1 MVLYFLKILCSVQ
14 TLIKDFE
21 NIVFSAFFMQLFIAI
36 MFKDTIE
43 RYRDN
48 FCQEDDLKHV

>member
-1 MVLYFLKILCSVQ
+1 MQ

-48 FCQEDDLKHV
+48 FCQEDDLKRV